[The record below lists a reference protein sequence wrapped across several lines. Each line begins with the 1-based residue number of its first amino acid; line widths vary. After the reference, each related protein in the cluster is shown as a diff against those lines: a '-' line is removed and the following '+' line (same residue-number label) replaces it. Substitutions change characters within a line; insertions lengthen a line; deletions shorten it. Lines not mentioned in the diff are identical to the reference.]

1 MRGTHQTTHPG
12 QVLPIQLEPIPNSPR
27 LREVGLGR
35 DTERFRYHRTSQ
47 YGVWKS
53 MNEQQRRSKM
63 LKGIMKD
70 RLHQQGLDSEEN
82 FVSPWKD
89 DDVSVRWPLIIG
101 LATRSSVACRGA
113 RLV

>member
-1 MRGTHQTTHPG
+1 MHQMTHPG
-12 QVLPIQLEPIPNSPR
+12 QVLPIQLKPIPNSPC
-27 LREVGLGR
+27 LREVGLGC
-35 DTERFRYHRTSQ
+35 DTERFRYYRTSQ
-47 YGVWKS
+47 CGVWKS
-53 MNEQQRRSKM
+53 MNEQQRRLKM

-70 RLHQQGLDSEEN
+70 RLHQWGLDSEEN

-101 LATRSSVACRGA
+101 LATRSSIACGGA